1 MSSHR
6 YKNATA
12 QKVPLPKKSLL
23 AEGHAISA
31 LLLGRVGLV
40 GTHQD
45 AVQRAVVG
53 LVAVVSAGLDSALDA
68 LVGILVHVRS
78 SFLLCSWIVWADIWI
93 SCVAFFREM
102 WYC

>member
-45 AVQRAVVG
+45 AVQRTVVG
-53 LVAVVSAGLDSALDA
+53 LVAVMGTLGNGAFDA
-68 LVGILVHVRS
+68 LIGIAVHNTLPP
-78 SFLLCSWIVWADIWI
+78 SFDFEGSMHTIRQAKSMKIMEDH
-93 SCVAFFREM
+93 A
-102 WYC
+102 